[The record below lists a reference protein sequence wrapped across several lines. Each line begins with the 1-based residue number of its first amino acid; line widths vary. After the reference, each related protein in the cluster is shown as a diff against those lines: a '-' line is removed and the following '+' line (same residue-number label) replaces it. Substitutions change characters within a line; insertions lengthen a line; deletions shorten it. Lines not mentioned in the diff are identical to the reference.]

1 MTTGKTDAV
10 LLVNLG
16 SPDSPTEKDVR
27 RYLNQFLMDGRVLD
41 APWPFRRLIVSLF
54 ILPKRPRQSAEAYEA
69 IWWDEGSPL
78 VVISERVHRQ
88 VQARADLPVGLAMSY
103 GNPSIPSVIKQ
114 LADETDSALTNLR
127 LIPLFP
133 HYAMSTFETVIV
145 AVQEAIKKIKPSI
158 NLTVKSPF
166 YVDPAYVNALV
177 NHTKP
182 YLEGDFD
189 HLLFSYHG
197 LPERHLKKTDPT
209 GRHCLGS
216 ESCCSTPSPAHKTC
230 YRAQVFQ
237 TTKTFVE
244 AVGLSPGKFSLAF
257 QSRLGRDPWL
267 QPYTDKTL
275 ERLAREGV
283 KRIKVMCPAFV
294 SDCLETLEEL
304 GIRGKA
310 TFMQAGGESF
320 ELIPCLNEHPLWIDT
335 LVQWCGDASVWAKP
349 GQVFPSKL

>member
-1 MTTGKTDAV
+1 VTTGKTEAI

-16 SPDSPTEKDVR
+16 SPDSPTEADVR

-41 APWPFRRLIVSLF
+41 APYLIRRMIVSFF
-54 ILPKRPRQSAEAYEA
+54 ILPKRPKQSAEAYQA

-78 VVISERVHRQ
+78 VVISERVHKQ
-88 VQARADLPVGLAMSY
+88 VQARVDLPVGLAMSY
-103 GNPSIPSVIKQ
+103 GSPSIPTVIKR
-114 LADETDSALTNLR
+114 LVDDSGGALTNLR

-145 AVQEAIKKIKPSI
+145 AVQDAIARIKPSL
-158 NLTVKSPF
+158 NLSAKTPF
-166 YVDPAYVNALV
+166 YVDPSYINALAA
-177 NHTKP
+177 NTKP
-182 YLEGDFD
+182 YLEGTYD

-209 GRHCLGS
+209 GHHCLGS
-216 ESCCSTPSPAHKTC
+216 ENCCSTPSPAHKTC

-237 TTKTFVE
+237 TTKAFVD
-244 AVGLSPGKFSLAF
+244 AVGIPPEKYSVAF

-275 ERLAREGV
+275 ERLAHEGV

-294 SDCLETLEEL
+294 SDCLETLEEI

-310 TFMQAGGESF
+310 SFMHAGGESF

-335 LVQWCGDASVWAKP
+335 LVRWCGDPSVWAEP
-349 GQVFPSKL
+349 EQLFPS